1 MKYFG
6 HLPLEKRLIGTSL
19 RPTHFSIN
27 EFYLWITGITWLVT
41 CQLRYSCLVREGRDI
56 LSFIETGERS
66 TRKEKRHKNDG
77 KYYFLKLIS
86 FLLSLVTCKYVS
98 FIFLYMKDICICIF
112 MYPVDYKWMLK
123 CVYNWTTPKAGV
135 HISNCTIS
143 VCLFHYYHS
152 AWLVYWLSDIL
163 QLAETKSTEPYTIL
177 LWHILH
183 FFHHLQEIIQ
193 CFACSTAKAKYT
205 DGKNVCVD

>member
-27 EFYLWITGITWLVT
+27 ESYLWITGTTWLVT

-98 FIFLYMKDICICIF
+98 FIFLYMYMYIYVSGWLQVNVKVCLQLDNAQGRRTHIQLYDICLFISLLSFRMACILTF
-112 MYPVDYKWMLK
+112 WHFTPSGDEIYWTVHNITLTYFTFFSSFTRDYPML
-123 CVYNWTTPKAGV
+123 CVQHG
-135 HISNCTIS
+135 
-143 VCLFHYYHS
+143 
-152 AWLVYWLSDIL
+152 
-163 QLAETKSTEPYTIL
+163 
-177 LWHILH
+177 
-183 FFHHLQEIIQ
+183 
-193 CFACSTAKAKYT
+193 
-205 DGKNVCVD
+205 

>member
-1 MKYFG
+1 MKA
-6 HLPLEKRLIGTSL
+6 P
-19 RPTHFSIN
+19 
-27 EFYLWITGITWLVT
+27 
-41 CQLRYSCLVREGRDI
+41 
-56 LSFIETGERS
+56 
-66 TRKEKRHKNDG
+66 RKEKRHKNDG

-98 FIFLYMKDICICIF
+98 FIFLYMKYICIF

-152 AWLVYWLSDIL
+152 AWLIYWLSDIL
-163 QLAETKSTEPYTIL
+163 HLAETKSTEPYTIL

-183 FFHHLQEIIQ
+183 FFHNFKRLSNALRAARLKLNIQ
-193 CFACSTAKAKYT
+193 MVRTSVLI
-205 DGKNVCVD
+205 KNGMVVKDNWGFF